1 MTTDR
6 STTMNERFRELRSL
20 LHTSPSEQAFTEL
33 RRFLDD
39 ALRVDRAEAAEK
51 LVPYATSILARWPDS
66 VRRIPSSWL
75 DFQAR
80 RIPWHV
86 LELCGLTRTLHISN
100 QSLSNPRLH
109 ALLDS
114 PLCESITAIE
124 LVNVGL
130 DAAIL
135 RSLLEHPVMQR
146 VNALDISGN
155 QLYADSYNLLADHP
169 TSANLRKLTLRRM
182 HTLHGFEKLTRS
194 QTLTGLT
201 EIDISHPKRSR
212 EAASYILDETSS
224 LIHLESIGLQN
235 AWLNARNL
243 RALENS
249 TVAPKLRKLDLR
261 ENYIRGDKVALV
273 LDALDAQNIRWLD
286 VSKNPLWL
294 EGAAV
299 IAEARSLANLEVLRL
314 NGCKLNADALDL
326 LATSPVLPIHIKE
339 DFASRRD
346 RYIESLS

>member
-1 MTTDR
+1 
-6 STTMNERFRELRSL
+6 MNDRFRELRSL
-20 LHTSPSEQAFTEL
+20 LHKSPSEQAFTEL

-66 VRRIPSSWL
+66 IRRIPSSWL

-100 QSLSNPRLH
+100 QHLSSARLL
-109 ALLDS
+109 AILDS
-114 PLCESITAIE
+114 PLGASITAIE
-124 LVNVGL
+124 LVNVGVDAITLRGLL
-130 DAAIL
+130 DH
-135 RSLLEHPVMQR
+135 EVMQQ
-146 VNALDISGN
+146 VHALDLSGN
-155 QLYADSYNLLADHP
+155 QLYADSYKVLANHP
-169 TSANLRKLTLRRM
+169 AGTSLRKLTLRRM
-182 HTLHGFEKLTRS
+182 YTLHGFDKLTHS

-201 EIDISHPKRSR
+201 EIDISHPKGNR

-224 LIHLESIGLQN
+224 LTNIAHIGLQN
-235 AWLNARNL
+235 AWLNAHDL
-243 RALENS
+243 RVLENS
-249 TVAPKLRKLDLR
+249 IVAPKLRKLDLR

-286 VSKNPLWL
+286 ISKNPLWL

-314 NGCKLNADALDL
+314 NGCKLNANALHL
-326 LATSPVLPIHIKE
+326 LATSPVLPEHIKE
-339 DFASRRD
+339 DFAARRD
-346 RYIESLS
+346 RYVESLA